1 MLNQRGQ
8 GFDVF
13 KLLIAAVVA
22 GAILVIL
29 MQTLQII
36 RPLNTQDPNEVAA
49 TSVKSGI
56 NNPGIPDYVENVTFK
71 KGSALRAATIAEKSK
86 ALSTNQ
92 VCVKKSGSTPNPGS
106 FEDNGGVAV
115 IEYIGNS
122 DQQVRLVVLCDRAGG
137 LLAKNGYID
146 VLGDYKTLTGT
157 DGLGVDS
164 AGCFEGVP
172 DSSRACLIAIVSEQ

>member
-1 MLNQRGQ
+1 MNQRGQ

-49 TSVKSGI
+49 TSVKSAI
-56 NNPGIPDYVENVTFK
+56 NNIGIPDYVENVTFK

-86 ALSTNQ
+86 AVSSNQ
-92 VCVKKSGSTPNPGS
+92 VCVKKSGSTPNESS
-106 FEDNGGVAV
+106 FLDNDGVAV
-115 IEYIGNS
+115 IEYVGS
-122 DQQVRLVVLCDRAGG
+122 TDQQVRLVVICDRAGSFTG
-137 LLAKNGYID
+137 GTGYTQ
-146 VLGDYKTLTGT
+146 VLEDYTTLTGS
-157 DGLGVDS
+157 DGLGVTS
-164 AGCFEGVP
+164 EGCFDAVP